1 MNRLV
6 LDNFMER
13 YGIAT
18 GDLKVYYSFD
28 NGSGEV
34 LWNSLYTTGEHYSDA
49 CLLAARYPGLS
60 VGVSETPSSG
70 VAGFGTFSYTDLL
83 RIGYQLTDTNW
94 TTFLDFEALNHCSN
108 QEAELTVLMSNK
120 TAVTDNGFV
129 LGLNKSNRLVF
140 ENWQNSV
147 KTNHILFDEVAD
159 GGVVSLS
166 KEASTF
172 ELTYHNFPQSEH
184 NSISFELP
192 DYNPQN
198 NWYLGG
204 IYDPIYGYN
213 GLSGYFNE
221 FLYFNSAID
230 KPTKD
235 LFSKAFFVTGIV
247 AAYTSGQTQYIG
259 SISSITY
266 DPSGYLGTGITN
278 YTTSA
283 IAIPQKVGVD
293 IDLCALDAVTGYL
306 IGETIQYVT
315 GAPTPITNT
324 IVIPSSDLYDYNKL
338 LTYSKS
344 NLVYDQGITSGDV
357 LELYTFREPKSDIN
371 LTLPYDTLYGLFYPS
386 NVNSNIYFN
395 GIYQESGAGYQITGN
410 YLSASGF
417 TSVDGTLYDLITGV
431 KQTYAYHNTG
441 AGTYHIG
448 GFDVGLNDVYL
459 NGQKLV
465 SGLAYS
471 GAGTDL
477 FLFDTAN
484 LGTGSIQ
491 FVPRHS
497 DIYQIKTGNTDLSS
511 FKYVMEQA
519 WLNGQRIKNN
529 ESYIRT
535 NSCTIRGGNDTFEY
549 GNVIYNNDDNFWN
562 F

>member
-1 MNRLV
+1 MNRVV

-18 GDLKVYYSFD
+18 GDLKIYYSFD

-34 LWNSLYTTGEHYSDA
+34 LWNNVYTTGEHYLES

-60 VGVSETPSSG
+60 VGLSEGPSSG
-70 VAGFGTFSYTDLL
+70 VVGFGTFSYTDLL
-83 RIGYQLTDTNW
+83 RIGYQLSDTNW
-94 TTFLDFEALNHCSN
+94 TTFLDFEPLNHCGN
-108 QEAELTVLMSNK
+108 EQAELSVLMTNK
-120 TAVTDNGFV
+120 TAVTDDGFI

-140 ENWQNSV
+140 ENWYGAQ
-147 KTNHILFDEVAD
+147 KTNQILFDEIAD
-159 GGVVSLS
+159 GAVISLT
-166 KEASTF
+166 KDTNTF
-172 ELTYHNFPQSEH
+172 ELTYHNHPQSEH
-184 NSISFELP
+184 NSISFEL
-192 DYNPQN
+192 DNYNAQN

-204 IYDPIYGYN
+204 IYTPIYGYN

-221 FLYFNSAID
+221 FLYFNSVID

-247 AAYTSGQTQYIG
+247 DATTSGQTQYIG
-259 SISSITY
+259 AISSVTY
-266 DPSGYLGTGITN
+266 DPSGFLGTGITN

-283 IAIPQKVGVD
+283 IAIPQKVGAD
-293 IDLCALDAVTGYL
+293 IDLCSLDAVTGYL

-315 GAPTPITNT
+315 GAPIPITNT
-324 IVIPSSDLYDYNKL
+324 IVVPARDLYDYDKL

-344 NLVYDQGITSGDV
+344 NLVYDQGITSDDV
-357 LELYTFREPKSDIN
+357 LELYTFREPRTDIN
-371 LTLPYDTLYGLFYPS
+371 LTLPYDVLYGLFSPS
-386 NVNSNIYFN
+386 NTNSNIYFN
-395 GIYQESGAGYQITGN
+395 GLYQQSGSDYSITGN
-410 YLSASGF
+410 YIYASGF

-431 KQTYAYHNTG
+431 KQSYAYHNTG
-441 AGTYHIG
+441 GGTYHIG
-448 GFDVGLNDVYL
+448 GFDVSLNDIYL

-477 FLFDTAN
+477 FLYDTAN
-484 LGTGSIQ
+484 LATGSIQ
-491 FVPRHS
+491 FVPRHTE
-497 DIYQIKTGNTDLSS
+497 IYQIKTGNTDLSS
-511 FKYVMEQA
+511 FKYVVEQA

-535 NSCTIRGGNDTFEY
+535 NSCTIRGGNDTNEY
-549 GNVIYNNDDNFWN
+549 GNVIYGNDDNFWN
-562 F
+562 L